1 MINKNEKDIINLV
14 KKNIEYKEGFYTKLI
29 SDELENG
36 LNEQVVRDISKKKCE
51 PDWMLEFRLK
61 AYRTWINMKE
71 PHWLNAYYPNIN
83 YNSYSYYS
91 APKYK
96 DNIVNSKKTNNY
108 YLTNEVKQTFD
119 KLGIPTEEINNIAID
134 AVFDS
139 VSVSTTYQKELLNY
153 GIIFCSL
160 SFAINNYP
168 ELVRKYLGSVVPIS
182 DNFFSALNSAVLSDG
197 TFIYI
202 PKGVKCP
209 IELSTYFR
217 INSINTGQFERTIII
232 ADQNSY
238 VSYIEGCSAPI
249 RKNYQL
255 HAAVVEIIIL
265 DNATVK
271 YSTIQNWFAGINPVS
286 GILNF
291 VTKRAL
297 CMGNNSKMSW
307 IQSETGSAITWKYPS
322 IILKG
327 NNAIGEFYSITL
339 TNMHQC
345 ADTGT
350 KIIHIG
356 KNTNS
361 TIISKSISAGRS
373 KNTYRGLVKID
384 SNASYSRNYTQCHS
398 IMIGNKCGTYTLPD
412 IQVCNNT
419 SQVEH
424 EALTS
429 SVGENQLFYLNQRGI
444 DNDNAISMII
454 SGFCQDIFTKL
465 PLEFAMEAKKLLTIN
480 LDEGLG

>member
-1 MINKNEKDIINLV
+1 MIKKNEKDIINLI
-14 KKNIEYKEGFYTKLI
+14 KKNITYKEGFYTKLI
-29 SDELENG
+29 SDELSSG
-36 LNEQVVRDISKKKCE
+36 LNEQVIRAISEKKCE
-51 PDWMLEFRLK
+51 PDWMLKFRLH
-61 AYRTWINMKE
+61 AYHTWLNMKE
-71 PHWLNAYYPNIN
+71 PHWLKAYYPNIN

-91 APKYK
+91 APKHK
-96 DNIVNSKKTNNY
+96 GNEINNKKIDNY

-119 KLGIPTEEINNIAID
+119 KLGIPTKEINNIAID

-139 VSVSTTYQKELLNY
+139 VSVSTTYQKELLKY

-160 SFAINNYP
+160 SFAINHYP
-168 ELVRKYLGSVVPIS
+168 ELVRKYLGSVVPVN
-182 DNFFSALNSAVLSDG
+182 DNFFAALNSAVLSDG

-217 INSINTGQFERTIII
+217 INSMNTGQFERTIII
-232 ADQNSY
+232 ADKDSY

-265 DNATVK
+265 DNAIVK
-271 YSTIQNWFAGINPVS
+271 YSTIQNWFSGINHIS

-297 CMGNNSKMSW
+297 CIGNNSKMSW
-307 IQSETGSAITWKYPS
+307 VQSETGSAITWKYPS

-327 NNAIGEFYSITL
+327 NNTVGEFYSIAL

-350 KIIHIG
+350 KMIHLG
-356 KNTNS
+356 NNTNS
-361 TIISKSISAGRS
+361 TIISKSIASGYS
-373 KNTYRGLVKID
+373 KNTYRGLVKVN
-384 SNASYSRNYTQCHS
+384 SNANNSRNYTQCHS
-398 IMIGNKCGTYTLPD
+398 IMIGNKCSTYTFPD
-412 IQVCNNT
+412 IQINNNT

-429 SVGENQLFYLNQRGI
+429 SIGENQLFYLNQRGI
-444 DNDNAISMII
+444 NNENAISMII

-465 PLEFAMEAKKLLTIN
+465 PLEFAIEAKKLLSIN

>member
-1 MINKNEKDIINLV
+1 
-14 KKNIEYKEGFYTKLI
+14 
-29 SDELENG
+29 
-36 LNEQVVRDISKKKCE
+36 
-51 PDWMLEFRLK
+51 
-61 AYRTWINMKE
+61 
-71 PHWLNAYYPNIN
+71 
-83 YNSYSYYS
+83 
-91 APKYK
+91 
-96 DNIVNSKKTNNY
+96 
-108 YLTNEVKQTFD
+108 
-119 KLGIPTEEINNIAID
+119 
-134 AVFDS
+134 
-139 VSVSTTYQKELLNY
+139 
-153 GIIFCSL
+153 
-160 SFAINNYP
+160 
-168 ELVRKYLGSVVPIS
+168 
-182 DNFFSALNSAVLSDG
+182 
-197 TFIYI
+197 
-202 PKGVKCP
+202 
-209 IELSTYFR
+209 
-217 INSINTGQFERTIII
+217 
-232 ADQNSY
+232 
-238 VSYIEGCSAPI
+238 

-271 YSTIQNWFAGINPVS
+271 YSTIQNWFAGINNTS

-297 CMGNNSKMSW
+297 CLGNRSKMSW

-327 NNAIGEFYSITL
+327 NNTTGEFYSIAL

-356 KNTNS
+356 RNTNS

-398 IMIGNKCGTYTLPD
+398 IMIGDKCSTYTLPD
-412 IQVCNNT
+412 IQVYNNT

-429 SVGENQLFYLNQRGI
+429 SIGENQLFYLNQRGI

-465 PLEFAMEAKKLLTIN
+465 PLEFAMEAKKLLTIS